1 MLSRDPYKAFICHYI
16 TAKRDNP
23 RKNHTSQKK
32 NEGTGHSFSL
42 APFSFSKERT
52 VRIHKVGQGLDEIHP
67 DLRDFM
73 LDTHYQWMIKTN

>member
-32 NEGTGHSFSL
+32 NEGTGHSFS
-42 APFSFSKERT
+42 KERT